1 MKKIFVILALV
12 GMSASVSA
20 TVIATATNNVAVTSN
35 LGNKDKKGKKGKKG
49 KKSCSQGESKCCS
62 KDGEKKACCA
72 EKSKASDQAPATPK

>member
-35 LGNKDKKGKKGKKG
+35 LGDKDKKLKKIKNLVNKEKANVVQKMAKRKLVVLKKQ
-49 KKSCSQGESKCCS
+49 SS
-62 KDGEKKACCA
+62 
-72 EKSKASDQAPATPK
+72 

>member
-35 LGNKDKKGKKGKKG
+35 LGDKDKKVKKIKNLVNKEKANVVQKMAKRKLVVLKKQ
-49 KKSCSQGESKCCS
+49 SS
-62 KDGEKKACCA
+62 
-72 EKSKASDQAPATPK
+72 